1 MKKKGRFRKLKQLIL
16 TVILIFLAAV
26 PSVLYERWE
35 NTYFPDDNIM
45 SIIFKNPLDPVEE
58 DWVTYSY
65 DRDGNWQSTRIDGI
79 VYLSQTDPRWSSLMI
94 GDYTAGRSGCSP
106 SVGAMLVNRLT
117 DQNLTPYDTGM
128 QFYDWKYMNTGHE
141 GTSPKVWKKLA
152 EEYDLRYVNHLSE
165 EAFIQAL
172 QSGWLVVMSVQGPP
186 FTRESTAENW
196 VSHTILVYGLNS
208 AGYTNVMD
216 PYSSY
221 NTRAFNALEL
231 YAMRVMLFET
241 YNTGAVHAFARKD

>member
-1 MKKKGRFRKLKQLIL
+1 MKNKGRFRKLKQLIL

-65 DRDGNWQSTRIDGI
+65 DWDGNWQSTRIDGI

-128 QFYDWKYMNTGHE
+128 QFYNWKYMNIDHE

-152 EEYDLRYVNHLSE
+152 
-165 EAFIQAL
+165 
-172 QSGWLVVMSVQGPP
+172 
-186 FTRESTAENW
+186 
-196 VSHTILVYGLNS
+196 
-208 AGYTNVMD
+208 
-216 PYSSY
+216 
-221 NTRAFNALEL
+221 
-231 YAMRVMLFET
+231 
-241 YNTGAVHAFARKD
+241 